1 MRFFEEVAQR
11 EDRNDREIVLYPEG
25 LFYKAYERSAFVCVS
40 RISSFVPSKK
50 RVRYLGRDLVSI
62 GFPVS
67 ALAKYFPDA
76 PRPQENE
83 PVVIALSEPID
94 PVAAEKWKAALPLKE
109 RMPRGGRRA
118 ALQARQRAAELG
130 AEAAEVN
137 ALPAGSRSR
146 AAEVVAEPA
155 AVRRQDAVSGSEE
168 VQAAVG
174 VSAGRK
180 SRVRGFRTA
189 NDPALSPR
197 IALRAPSA
205 LSVRRERETK
215 AERILRLIR
224 DYRLEAATPVECV
237 LFIAD
242 LKKEVD
248 GYL

>member
-94 PVAAEKWKAALPLKE
+94 PVAAETWKAALPLKE

-130 AEAAEVN
+130 AEAVEVN
-137 ALPAGSRSR
+137 ALPAGSRSSR
-146 AAEVVAEPA
+146 ATGAVAESA
-155 AVRRQDAVSGSEE
+155 AVRRQEEVSGSEE
-168 VQAAVG
+168 VAG

-197 IALRAPSA
+197 IALRVPSA
-205 LSVRRERETK
+205 LSMRRERETK

>member
-94 PVAAEKWKAALPLKE
+94 PVAAETWKAALPLKE

-130 AEAAEVN
+130 AEAVEVN
-137 ALPAGSRSR
+137 ALPVGSRSR
-146 AAEVVAEPA
+146 AAEVVAESA
-155 AVRRQDAVSGSEE
+155 AVRRQEEVSGSEE
-168 VQAAVG
+168 VAG

-180 SRVRGFRTA
+180 YRVRGFRTA

-197 IALRAPSA
+197 IALRVPSA
-205 LSVRRERETK
+205 LSMRRERETK

>member
-94 PVAAEKWKAALPLKE
+94 PVAAETWKAALPLKE

-137 ALPAGSRSR
+137 ALPAGSRSSR
-146 AAEVVAEPA
+146 ATGAVAESA
-155 AVRRQDAVSGSEE
+155 AVRRQEEVSGSEE
-168 VQAAVG
+168 VAAAG

-180 SRVRGFRTA
+180 SRVRGFRAA

>member
-1 MRFFEEVAQR
+1 MRFFEEVAHR

-94 PVAAEKWKAALPLKE
+94 PVAAETWKAALPLKE
-109 RMPRGGRRA
+109 RMPRGGRQA
-118 ALQARQRAAELG
+118 AFQARQRAAELG
-130 AEAAEVN
+130 AEAVEVN
-137 ALPAGSRSR
+137 ALPAGSRRR
-146 AAEVVAEPA
+146 AADVVAESA
-155 AVRRQDAVSGSEE
+155 AVRRQEEVSGSEE
-168 VQAAVG
+168 VAAAG

-197 IALRAPSA
+197 IALRVPPA
-205 LSVRRERETK
+205 LSMRRERETK